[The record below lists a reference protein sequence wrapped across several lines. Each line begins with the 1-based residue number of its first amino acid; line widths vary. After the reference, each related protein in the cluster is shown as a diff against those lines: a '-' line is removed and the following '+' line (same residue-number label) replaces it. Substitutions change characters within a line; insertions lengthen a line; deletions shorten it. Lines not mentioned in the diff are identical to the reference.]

1 MIIINS
7 IISSNI
13 KKITW
18 GFFFSNSNKNP
29 FNDYY
34 K

>member
-1 MIIINS
+1 MIIIS
-7 IISSNI
+7 SSSSNI
-13 KKITW
+13 KKIIL
-18 GFFFSNSNKNP
+18 GIFISSNSNKNP